1 MPAHATVA
9 IATCVLLL
17 LMLLL
22 CHVEAPQPAQQQQQQ
37 QPERQPANQFTS
49 CSTCVRAGW
58 GWHLK
63 KSLCGNFANRRC
75 PDSSLACSTQPH
87 TRQPLVPR
95 ISLAQLETE
104 RHLSGKF
111 AFILDAEA
119 TAGWAARHDWRLAHL
134 VERFPSR
141 KASLYAESRRTVHD
155 YAFNVPLRDIPTFFA
170 EPVGGRPF
178 PGVYKTGPR
187 KGQPLLNEAPPYV
200 SFRFTSEEWDEM
212 KEAVEPSIPWLEQGR
227 AKQLAKCMGTRYWP
241 ELFQTLSWR
250 NLMSE

>member
-1 MPAHATVA
+1 MSRRAAVA
-9 IATCVLLL
+9 AVCVLLL
-17 LMLLL
+17 MLML
-22 CHVEAPQPAQQQQQQ
+22 CHVEAPQQ

-49 CSTCVRAGW
+49 CLKCVQAGW

-63 KSLCGNFANRRC
+63 KSRCGNFANRRC
-75 PDSSLACSTQPH
+75 PDSSTECGTQPH
-87 TRQPLVPR
+87 VCRALVPR
-95 ISLAQLETE
+95 ISLAQLATE
-104 RHLSGKF
+104 RTLSSGRF

-119 TAGWAARHDWRLAHL
+119 TAGWTARHDWRLAHL

-141 KASLYAESRRTVHD
+141 KTSLYAESRRTIHD

-187 KGQPLLNEAPPYV
+187 KGQPLLSEAPPYV
-200 SFRFTSEEWDEM
+200 SFRFTFDEWDEM
-212 KEAVEPSIPWLEQGR
+212 KEAVEPTIPWMEQGR
-227 AKQLAKCMGTRYWP
+227 TKQLAECMGTRYWP

-250 NLMSE
+250 NLMSK